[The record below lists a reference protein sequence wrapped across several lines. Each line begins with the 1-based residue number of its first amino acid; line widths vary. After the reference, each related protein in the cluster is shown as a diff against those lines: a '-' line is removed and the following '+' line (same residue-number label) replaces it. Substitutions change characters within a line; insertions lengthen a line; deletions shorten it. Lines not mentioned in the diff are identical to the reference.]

1 MGMHTQQGQ
10 AGLGA
15 ALWADAEPIRQA
27 LMRAETLDH
36 ARQHFHEELQR
47 VSSALLRAQD
57 AAEPLE
63 RALQWDAIHTLQ
75 AFLSQENESAA
86 GMSTM
91 KVLWELAVG
100 VREPEEVPGFV
111 EEMRHLF
118 KAMRGDD
125 DWVRGWLG
133 KEQSIVES
141 YFDGLPEEGRRAAKR
156 RSRFLDEAAERVQD
170 RVNQYPCGLDEP
182 LQRQRQSNRRRIREA
197 LGAGEA
203 AWDDWRWQARHVLKG
218 QRGLETLRALVPVT
232 NREATSVHEAVEA
245 GIPWG
250 ITPYYLSLFDSTSAS
265 RRQDEQVRA
274 QVMPPRHLVRAMA
287 RHKCDRS
294 EALDFM
300 REHDTSP
307 IDRITRRYPHV
318 AIIKVCGV
326 CPQICTYCQRNWEI
340 DDAMVWERLPSA
352 NDLDPALDWLSR
364 HPAVFDVL
372 VTGGDPLVLPDDL
385 LFHVLERLAAMPHV
399 RHIRIGTRIPV
410 TLPMRITPALADRLG
425 GLLDPGRRNISLVTH
440 VQSGLEITPELT
452 QAVSRLKRR
461 GISVFNQLVFTVHT
475 SRRFQNAATRIA
487 LNRAGIVPYYTFYPK
502 GKSEH
507 REYLVPIAR
516 MLQERKEEARLLP
529 GIMRTDEPV
538 FNVPRL
544 GKHHLRAGQ
553 DREWIAVRLDG
564 RRIYRIHPWE
574 KGIAPVEPWTCTDV
588 SIYEYLERMKAR
600 GEDPRDYESIWYYR

>member
-1 MGMHTQQGQ
+1 MGMHTQEQ
-10 AGLGA
+10 AALGA
-15 ALWADAEPIRQA
+15 AVWTDAEPIRGA
-27 LMRAETLDH
+27 LMRAETVEH
-36 ARQHFHEELQR
+36 ARQLVRQELQR
-47 VSSALLRAQD
+47 ATTALLRGQD
-57 AAEPLE
+57 DVEPLE
-63 RALQWDAIHTLQ
+63 RSLQWDAIHALET
-75 AFLSQENESAA
+75 FLSRENESAA
-86 GMSTM
+86 GMSTI
-91 KVLWELAVG
+91 KVLWELAKG
-100 VREPEEVPGFV
+100 DREPEEVPGFV

-118 KAMRGDD
+118 KAMRGDP
-125 DWVRGWLG
+125 DWVRGWVG
-133 KEQSIVES
+133 KERSRVEAHIH
-141 YFDGLPEEGRRAAKR
+141 GLPEEGRRAAKR
-156 RSRFLDEAAERVQD
+156 RSRFLDEAAERVQVRMD
-170 RVNQYPCGLDEP
+170 QYPCGLDEP
-182 LQRQRQSNRRRIREA
+182 LRRQRESNQRRIREVF
-197 LGAGEA
+197 GVGEA
-203 AWDDWRWQARHVLKG
+203 AWDDWGWQARHVLKG
-218 QRGLETLRALVPVT
+218 RRGAETLRALVPLT
-232 NREATSVHEAVEA
+232 GREATAVREAVEA

-250 ITPYYLSLFDSTSAS
+250 ITPYYLSLFDFASAC

-274 QVMPPRHLVRAMA
+274 QVMPSRHLVRSMA

-307 IDRITRRYPHV
+307 QDRITRRYPHV

-352 NDLDPALDWLSR
+352 ADLDPALDWLSR
-364 HPAVFDVL
+364 HSAIFDVL
-372 VTGGDPLVLPDDL
+372 VTGGDPLVLPDNL
-385 LFHVLERLAAMPHV
+385 LFYVLERLAAMPHV

-410 TLPMRITPALADRLG
+410 TLPMRITGALADRLG

-475 SRRFQNAATRIA
+475 SRRFQNAATRVA

-507 REYLVPIAR
+507 KEYLVPIAR

-544 GKHHLRAGQ
+544 GKHHLRAAQ
-553 DREWIAVRLDG
+553 DREWIGVRPDG

-574 KGIAPVEPWTCTDV
+574 KGIAPVAPWTFTDV
-588 SIYEYLERMKAR
+588 SIYEYLEKMEAG